1 MPHSSL
7 PKTDDFLLKA
17 PCPFISFL
25 EISSFSCSLP
35 PPLEPVLLHWPLLS
49 APQTPVSFYSVPLP
63 TWLPHYFAEITDTP
77 NSHSLEW
84 NQKPFIMWISHLWQR
99 ALLSLLTW
107 IQASDLA
114 ATHGLHMWV
123 IRLQEW
129 LTKFLLFF
137 WSAWSWCSSQSL
149 CIGLFFWLEHSS
161 RCFLLDSLLFITQM
175 SAQIALLLSHLPWP
189 PSNVAQ
195 WQKRFLSALFTA
207 VLPASRTELD
217 HGRHLINTCW
227 IIRIKQLWQ
236 KGLGCINS
244 AILC

>member
-1 MPHSSL
+1 MPHSSS

-107 IQASDLA
+107 IQPSDLA
-114 ATHGLHMWV
+114 ATRGLHMWV

-129 LTKFLLFF
+129 LTKFLLFSGVHGADAPLKAF
-137 WSAWSWCSSQSL
+137 ALGCSSGWNTLS
-149 CIGLFFWLEHSS
+149 GVFSWTHFF
-161 RCFLLDSLLFITQM
+161 SLL
-175 SAQIALLLSHLPWP
+175 
-189 PSNVAQ
+189 
-195 WQKRFLSALFTA
+195 R
-207 VLPASRTELD
+207 
-217 HGRHLINTCW
+217 C
-227 IIRIKQLWQ
+227 QLR
-236 KGLGCINS
+236 
-244 AILC
+244 